1 MRLGNPGIDEDPS
14 VETIEEIKI
23 LRNNYAAEYGASA
36 GGVIITA
43 LSGNTSVTTRSTLP
57 ATSLPW

>member
-1 MRLGNPGIDEDPS
+1 MRLGNPGIDEART

-36 GGVIITA
+36 GGVIIMTQIRNQ
-43 LSGNTSVTTRSTLP
+43 SI
-57 ATSLPW
+57 